1 MIERLTDM
9 PAGTLGYRATGR
21 IERDDYLNVLVPD
34 LRKAFESGGK
44 LRSLYVIED
53 LDAIE
58 PRALWED
65 TKLELGLG
73 TRHHDQWERSAI
85 VTDIDW
91 MAHAARLFI
100 WMIPGEARVF
110 PVAELEAAKS
120 WVAGGA
126 A

>member
-9 PAGTLGYRATGR
+9 PPGTLGYRATGR

-34 LRKAFESGGK
+34 LRNAFESGGK

-126 A
+126 P

>member
-9 PAGTLGYRATGR
+9 PPGTLGYRATGR

-34 LRKAFESGGK
+34 LRNAFESGGK

-110 PVAELEAAKS
+110 PVGELEAAKS

-126 A
+126 P

>member
-1 MIERLTDM
+1 M
-9 PAGTLGYRATGR
+9 PPGALGFRASGR
-21 IERDDYLNVLVPD
+21 IVRDDYLNVLVPD

-65 TKLELGLG
+65 TKLEFGLG
-73 TRHHDQWERSAI
+73 IRHHDQWERSAI
-85 VTDIDW
+85 VTDIEW

-120 WVAGGA
+120 WVAGDA
-126 A
+126 S